1 MSNHEM
7 TAELPLSGTGR
18 RRDRRQSYKVDPAFQ
33 SRFRIRI
40 LGLALAIS
48 ALGAAV
54 MGGAAAVTLMPGF
67 TEHRTLLQITILAFA
82 LGEGF
87 LILYA
92 CDRLSHRYCGALT
105 RIQRTIE
112 EAGRG
117 ERPDPI
123 RLRSTDEFLE
133 LAEVLNET
141 LVSLGAMSQLQAS
154 SANREAGDPS

>member
-67 TEHRTLLQITILAFA
+67 TEHRTLLQITILAFVPSLLRRA
-82 LGEGF
+82 DPNPED
-87 LILYA
+87 
-92 CDRLSHRYCGALT
+92 DRGGGT
-105 RIQRTIE
+105 R
-112 EAGRG
+112 
-117 ERPDPI
+117 
-123 RLRSTDEFLE
+123 
-133 LAEVLNET
+133 
-141 LVSLGAMSQLQAS
+141 
-154 SANREAGDPS
+154 